1 MSKFLLLSLAAVAF
15 ASPVVAE
22 TNAVGAKGAANPTPA
37 PTATATASSEQR
49 FCVVDDQTGSHI
61 PRKTCL
67 TRKQW
72 QARGFDP
79 LNP

>member
-1 MSKFLLLSLAAVAF
+1 MSKFLLLSLATVVF

-22 TNAVGAKGAANPTPA
+22 TNAASAKGAVSPGPA
-37 PTATATASSEQR
+37 PTATSTPEQR
-49 FCVVDDQTGSHI
+49 FCVTDDQTGSHL

-72 QARGFDP
+72 QSRGFDP

>member
-1 MSKFLLLSLAAVAF
+1 MSKFLLLSLATVAF
-15 ASPVVAE
+15 ASPVLAE
-22 TNAVGAKGAANPTPA
+22 TNAVGAKGAVNPSPA
-37 PTATATASSEQR
+37 PTATAPSEQR
-49 FCVVDDQTGSHI
+49 YCVVDDQTGSHI